1 MTLLLTCTLLF
12 AQSASPPAE
21 LVQKYL
27 HRCEAAK
34 AAEITAK
41 EAALQSLTGDKLA
54 QASAE
59 LAKFKAA
66 HAPFLHLPL
75 PPRKS
80 EQGTFA
86 AAEETPGGKSAV
98 VLEVMDK
105 ENAIVRAWY
114 LPVESVEPTF
124 VDVWIQGIDTS
135 SLTAGS
141 AAKLPHVFHVTGNK
155 LIDTNCGKRS
165 FPLLEPV
172 EVERPRAKN

>member
-1 MTLLLTCTLLF
+1 MTLLLTCTLLL
-12 AQSASPPAE
+12 AQAADAPPE
-21 LVQKYL
+21 VVRKYL
-27 HRCEAAK
+27 QRCEAAK

-54 QASAE
+54 QASVE

-66 HAPFLHLPL
+66 HAPLLHLPL
-75 PPRKS
+75 PPRKGAL
-80 EQGTFA
+80 GTFA
-86 AAEETPGGKSAV
+86 AAEEMPGGKSVV

-114 LPVESVEPTF
+114 VPAESVEPTF

-141 AAKLPHVFHVTGNK
+141 AAKLPHVFHVIGNK
-155 LIDTNCGKRS
+155 LIDTTCGKRS
-165 FPLLEPV
+165 FSLLEPV
-172 EVERPRAKN
+172 EVERPRSKR